1 MVARRDLKILRF
13 DLIGISLRTLA
24 HDGRISRGAPKLGHR
39 SVDDCWRV
47 SKRYWARGMHS
58 AQARSLAVHD
68 YSNNNEKGK
77 YEPQKV
83 GSHYDFI
90 FVN

>member
-1 MVARRDLKILRF
+1 MMVGSAEALQNWA
-13 DLIGISLRTLA
+13 TEVY
-24 HDGRISRGAPKLGHR
+24 

-47 SKRYWARGMHS
+47 SKRYWARGTHS

-77 YEPQKV
+77 YEPQEV